1 LHNDLGNEDE
11 SFRIFNCARCY
22 QQVKICRNC
31 DRGNRYCS
39 SCSEVA
45 RQESIKR
52 AQVRYQNSSQGQE
65 LNRCRQKRSR
75 QRARSASKVALCTP
89 LVTESETINASTNG
103 CDSLAEAESLI
114 TEPQAELQFSQFHE
128 PNKSSVTDQ
137 GSPFGSGHEI
147 VTAAAITKSHWQ
159 SKPNESLSKVQC
171 DMCGA
176 WCGPFARRKPWHR
189 GRRWTNTQRGKP

>member
-1 LHNDLGNEDE
+1 LHNDLGSEDE

-22 QQVKICRNC
+22 QQVKICRDC

-52 AQVRYQNSSQGQE
+52 AQARYRNSAQGRE
-65 LNRCRQKRSR
+65 LNRCRQKRAR
-75 QRARSASKVALCTP
+75 QRARSTGAFDLPIPKADM
-89 LVTESETINASTNG
+89 E
-103 CDSLAEAESLI
+103 
-114 TEPQAELQFSQFHE
+114 FSQLHE
-128 PNKSSVTDQ
+128 PSKSSVTDQ
-137 GSPFGSGHEI
+137 GSPFRSGHEI
-147 VTAAAITKSHWQ
+147 VTATALTKGHRQ